1 MNHCYALVRRRLDPE
16 TNNEY
21 TKVVDVTF
29 KSSKEEA
36 TRCFRDF
43 GYALFPDMQVVDIG
57 AVLNQE
63 PIRPETVPAP
73 YNEPITALYVR
84 LT

>member
-1 MNHCYALVRRRLDPE
+1 MNRCYALVRRRLDPQ

-21 TKVVDVTF
+21 NHVVDITF

-36 TRCFRDF
+36 ERCFRNF
-43 GYALFPDMQVVDIG
+43 GYVLTFMQVVDVT
-57 AVLNQE
+57 AVLNRK